1 MSRAAAL
8 ALALSAASGLAL
20 LSAACEPELGD
31 VPATCPNGTCPEGYE
46 CIHGVCA
53 RPGTSI
59 PITVEATDFL
69 RANDLIVVPQEGSVL
84 VLWETYAYSTEG
96 QSIRARRLF
105 ADGSVSEPM
114 VLEDTWVAA
123 EAGLEPFF
131 DVLSVSDTSALL
143 ALTSGTID
151 DAPEP
156 RLRVFHVSLPASG
169 EEALGVVTVP
179 AWEDEVRM
187 PTLGYGGVSRPHFV
201 RRDDSRISLGY
212 FQSRAIPSDVPSE
225 GGGGAAGGGGAGQGG
240 GAEGGAGGGLPDA
253 GVTLGELAVFELD
266 AQGEVVVASQPC
278 GPDETCCVASACTQA
293 RADRTLAVGV
303 VGGYAT
309 ESAMT
314 WVLDDERPS
323 VLVVPDAAPE
333 PLEAP
338 LPNLCV
344 PVGVIPGSAGEE
356 GLLVLVPSERTGEK
370 LPTDPVEGPA
380 IVQLRTLSGSEDLVE
395 LPIMHDSPRPA
406 TLLASPESL
415 LVATPGRSAD
425 AATLLVYRVDLSA
438 RTYDLLAEI
447 PRLSSQT
454 VGVVRIVAAAGKL
467 FVVWLDEGDETVTIR
482 AAILDGL

>member
-1 MSRAAAL
+1 
-8 ALALSAASGLAL
+8 
-20 LSAACEPELGD
+20 
-31 VPATCPNGTCPEGYE
+31 
-46 CIHGVCA
+46 
-53 RPGTSI
+53 
-59 PITVEATDFL
+59 
-69 RANDLIVVPQEGSVL
+69 
-84 VLWETYAYSTEG
+84 
-96 QSIRARRLF
+96 
-105 ADGSVSEPM
+105 
-114 VLEDTWVAA
+114 
-123 EAGLEPFF
+123 
-131 DVLSVSDTSALL
+131 
-143 ALTSGTID
+143 
-151 DAPEP
+151 
-156 RLRVFHVSLPASG
+156 
-169 EEALGVVTVP
+169 
-179 AWEDEVRM
+179 
-187 PTLGYGGVSRPHFV
+187 
-201 RRDDSRISLGY
+201 
-212 FQSRAIPSDVPSE
+212 
-225 GGGGAAGGGGAGQGG
+225 
-240 GAEGGAGGGLPDA
+240 
-253 GVTLGELAVFELD
+253 
-266 AQGEVVVASQPC
+266 
-278 GPDETCCVASACTQA
+278 
-293 RADRTLAVGV
+293 
-303 VGGYAT
+303 
-309 ESAMT
+309 MT